1 MIRILLNG
9 AMGKMG
15 RMVTEMVAA
24 ESNMEIVAGVDRF
37 AAGASA
43 SFPLSES
50 LDGVKATADVLID
63 FSGPDALHD
72 ILAYCRTRE
81 MAVVLATT
89 GYSPEDLT
97 AIAEAA
103 EGMRVFRSAN
113 MSIGINLM
121 MDLTR
126 DAAVALKGFDI
137 EIIEMHHN
145 TKADSPSGTALMLAD
160 GINKELMNTKRYLF
174 GRHTKTERRKS
185 DEIGIHAIRGG
196 SITGEHR
203 VMYIGQD
210 EQITLTHSASSRRIY
225 AVGAL
230 RAAEFLM
237 RSDVGLYNMQD
248 LLLEQASVTSLL
260 IDKEQA
266 MFTAWDVPAQ
276 PKVVAGIF
284 SQLGGAGVLVD
295 MISQTSPRNGMLDVS
310 FTLPRGD
317 AAKARDVLAERNP
330 EINGAVTKL
339 TIEGPGMERQSGV
352 AARVLDQLAG
362 ADVGI
367 LMITTSETKIS
378 LLIDEAREATAIQ
391 ALRAAFRFD

>member
-89 GYSPEDLT
+89 GYSPEDLA

-317 AAKARDVLAERNP
+317 AAKARDVLADRNP
-330 EINGAVTKL
+330 EINEAVIKL

-378 LLIDEAREATAIQ
+378 LLIDEAKEATAIQ